1 MSSKIPVTHIEIR
14 VFAHAT
20 EDEEKVLT
28 AVRNT
33 LPPQVSENI
42 AFKRSNLTGHHGNPI
57 TLFEAKIKEKDHVKA
72 FFEKLASTL
81 NSLDKE
87 VLSGEIEQHI
97 DKGCLYLRLDK
108 QSAYLNEVRL
118 CTTDPIHLRIH
129 FRKADSKE
137 IAEFCRKIGII
148 S

>member
-1 MSSKIPVTHIEIR
+1 VTHIEIR

>member
-1 MSSKIPVTHIEIR
+1 LSSKIPVTHIEIR